1 MGTSYPLDGPDSV
14 RQVLTELTDQVR
26 RLALDVQALTE
37 EVTDGY
43 ESGDSAKV

>member
-1 MGTSYPLDGPDSV
+1 MGASHTRDGDPVV
-14 RQVLTELTDQVR
+14 RRLTELTDQIR

-43 ESGDSAKV
+43 ESGDSPSL